1 MTLLQKA
8 EIDVGGNKILL
19 VDTDVWWEERWEL
32 TVSHEAQ
39 STVKDEFILLLLKIS
54 FQDNPS
60 ET

>member
-1 MTLLQKA
+1 MY
-8 EIDVGGNKILL
+8 VG
-19 VDTDVWWEERWEL
+19 EERWEL
-32 TVSHEAQ
+32 TVSHETQ